1 MRSSGRSAERET
13 HLVKR
18 EATDPLASR
27 FAIVSEVN
35 MVKKVLIPIADGT
48 EEIEAVCIIDTLR
61 RAGLDV
67 TVASVDKLQV
77 TASRGVKLV
86 ADALIADCVNQSYDC
101 IALPGGMPGA
111 EHLRDSA
118 DLIGMLKK
126 QKAAGRLYGAICAS
140 PVVALQ
146 SHGLL
151 DGIRATC
158 FPSMRGKLPAA
169 NARDERVVVD
179 GHCVTSQGP
188 GTAIEFA
195 LKLIELLL
203 GPQKAKDVA
212 GPMLVA
218 I

>member
-1 MRSSGRSAERET
+1 M
-13 HLVKR
+13 
-18 EATDPLASR
+18 
-27 FAIVSEVN
+27 VN
-35 MVKKVLIPIADGT
+35 RVLIPIADGT
-48 EEIEAVCIIDTLR
+48 EEIEAVCLIDTLR

-86 ADALIADCVNQSYDC
+86 ADALIADCVNQNYDC

-126 QKAAGRLYGAICAS
+126 QKAAGKLYGAICAS

-146 SHGLL
+146 PHGLL

-158 FPSMRGKLPAA
+158 FPSMRDKLPAA
-169 NARDERVVVD
+169 NARDERVVAD
-179 GHCVTSQGP
+179 GNCVTSQGP

-203 GPQKAKDVA
+203 GLQKAKDVA